1 MTSPIFPCFLRLSW
15 IYWFLYLQ
23 ELPADFIGSTVSLSL
38 APEFYG
44 PIPDSRDSLDSL
56 LPLHSAQ
63 TTIAFL
69 HFHLWTRC
77 LFEDSTYK
85 FHRHKLEFYRSFAN
99 HTLLL
104 EFYVCLQPLCSC
116 CLAALRYFFWFP
128 ALVSEIEKGKKHMSP
143 AGAGLG
149 SLWDRNTCLND
160 SESSESLRCHDHGN
174 KTVVGET
181 G

>member
-56 LPLHSAQ
+56 LQLHSAQ

-85 FHRHKLEFYRSFAN
+85 FHRHKLEFCRSFAN

-128 ALVSEIEKGKKHMSP
+128 ALVSEIEKGRK
-143 AGAGLG
+143 
-149 SLWDRNTCLND
+149 TCLQH
-160 SESSESLRCHDHGN
+160 ERAWE
-174 KTVVGET
+174 VFET
-181 G
+181 GTLVWMIWRVVRVWDAMITETKQ